1 MNLVILMGRIC
12 KDPDITSSQSGTTIA
27 RYSIA
32 VDRRFKKDGEPTA
45 DFFTCVSFGKQA
57 EFVDRYL
64 KKGTKI
70 VVTGELQNNN
80 YTNKDGQ
87 KVYDTRILTN
97 NVEFAESKRETNESN
112 NTDTNDFLN
121 VADGLVTELP
131 FN

>member
-27 RYSIA
+27 RYSVA
-32 VDRRFKKDGEPTA
+32 VDRRFKKEGEPTA

-121 VADGLVTELP
+121 VADGIATELP